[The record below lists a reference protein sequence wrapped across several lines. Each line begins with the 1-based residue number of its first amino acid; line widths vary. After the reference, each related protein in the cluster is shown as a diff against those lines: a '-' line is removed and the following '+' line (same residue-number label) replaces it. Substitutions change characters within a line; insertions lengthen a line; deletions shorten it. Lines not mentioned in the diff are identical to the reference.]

1 MRRGGGRRRAAAG
14 GSRKRRAHAEA
25 AHTIGSCRPRPAWFS
40 PTGNDAK
47 RAALKAEFDKLV
59 AAGDANLHL
68 VLNTKDELFA
78 SDPLVNP
85 TVGGT
90 HPSDLGHREIANFY
104 SKFLPPLLRAA

>member
-1 MRRGGGRRRAAAG
+1 VLAAG
-14 GSRKRRAHAEA
+14 TTYGDH
-25 AHTIGSCRPRPAWFS
+25 WFS

-68 VLNTKDELFA
+68 VLNAKDEPFA

-90 HPSDLGHREIANFY
+90 QPSDLGHREIANFY
-104 SKFLPPLLRAA
+104 SKFLPPLLRA